1 MSMAERPIFGN
12 GLIHVP
18 KAALKSDLRY
28 LTPVSTGII
37 NYYNMDKRKMGEDFG
52 AELGSGVSSLSFV
65 VHRSSLWRPAP
76 PALDGFA
83 LWAAVSPGPPAL
95 YGLVP

>member
-12 GLIHVP
+12 VLIHVP

-37 NYYNMDKRKMGEDFG
+37 EYY
-52 AELGSGVSSLSFV
+52 STGVGNRGTGDSVTFSPSI
-65 VHRSSLWRPAP
+65 AP
-76 PALDGFA
+76 PGHSAGR
-83 LWAAVSPGPPAL
+83 S
-95 YGLVP
+95 

>member
-28 LTPVSTGII
+28 LTPVSTGMI

-52 AELGSGVSSLSFV
+52 AELGAVVSG
-65 VHRSSLWRPAP
+65 SSLWKPAP
-76 PALDGFA
+76 PTLNGFA
-83 LWAAVSPGPPAL
+83 LWAAQPCRPVRPPCTV

>member
-37 NYYNMDKRKMGEDFG
+37 KYYNMNKRKMGEDFG
-52 AELGSGVSSLSFV
+52 ACMCQQVLGETFI
-65 VHRSSLWRPAP
+65 
-76 PALDGFA
+76 
-83 LWAAVSPGPPAL
+83 AV
-95 YGLVP
+95 

>member
-52 AELGSGVSSLSFV
+52 AELGAEVSSSSFV

-76 PALDGFA
+76 PALY
-83 LWAAVSPGPPAL
+83 S
-95 YGLVP
+95 LVP

>member
-37 NYYNMDKRKMGEDFG
+37 NYYNMDKKVTIIRCEMCKKEG
-52 AELGSGVSSLSFV
+52 
-65 VHRSSLWRPAP
+65 
-76 PALDGFA
+76 
-83 LWAAVSPGPPAL
+83 
-95 YGLVP
+95 GL